1 MSLIGLLYPELQ
13 RLGHKIYGKTIIL
26 DRSNS
31 FRDTRK
37 TARQCR
43 KSEKSHFF
51 LRQKKSCKIVRFK
64 SLKNLFFDSR
74 PENGPKNCFP
84 DPRFFR
90 YVGFQWLLRKRVL
103 KIGHYLETRFSE
115 KKIQHFCLVEIS
127 VKKKYFWSKLFFCIV
142 YNTNYKNDKI
152 GGFFCFQL
160 FICPVRSKKN
170 PR

>member
-37 TARQCR
+37 TARRCR

-64 SLKNLFFDSR
+64 SLKNLFFDPR

-84 DPRFFR
+84 DPRFFC

-127 VKKKYFWSKLFFCIV
+127 AKKKYFWSKLFF
-142 YNTNYKNDKI
+142 
-152 GGFFCFQL
+152 L
-160 FICPVRSKKN
+160 
-170 PR
+170 

>member
-1 MSLIGLLYPELQ
+1 MSLVGILYPELESLEK
-13 RLGHKIYGKTIIL
+13 RNYGKTIIL
-26 DRSNS
+26 DRSNI
-31 FRDTRK
+31 FRDTSK
-37 TARQCR
+37 TVWGCR

-51 LRQKKSCKIVRFK
+51 LRQKKSSKIVRFK
-64 SLKNLFFDSR
+64 SLKNLFFDRR
-74 PENGPKNCFP
+74 PKNGPKNCFP

-90 YVGFQWLLRKRVL
+90 YVGFQWLLRKHAL

-152 GGFFCFQL
+152 GVFFCFQQ
-160 FICPVRSKKN
+160 FI
-170 PR
+170 